1 MNKQELAKLM
11 RKGYAEFHLAEYRYA
26 FLIRADLT
34 GIKNAKF
41 CACPLGSAIV
51 AKLGSIEEA
60 EDLLSSTGNIFE
72 VIADELKISPKL
84 AADISHAHAGHWQ
97 SAKEII
103 LALENNKFVFE

>member
-1 MNKQELAKLM
+1 ML
-11 RKGYAEFHLAEYRYA
+11 

-72 VIADELKISPKL
+72 VIADELKISSQL
-84 AADISHAHAGHWQ
+84 VANISHSHAGHSQ

>member
-26 FLIRADLT
+26 FLIRADLI

-60 EDLLSSTGNIFE
+60 EDLLSSTENIFE

-84 AADISHAHAGHWQ
+84 AANISRSHSGHSQ

-103 LALENNKFVFE
+103 LALETNQFVFE